1 MTLTI
6 LVVTAVLATEEPVPT
21 KQKRGILG
29 LGYGYGGYGYG
40 GYDYGLH
47 AAHSLPL
54 TYATSLAYH
63 EPLASYHAPLS
74 LSALPVAKVA
84 YTAPITK
91 LAYTAPIAKVAY
103 AAPIT
108 YTKYAAPLSYW

>member
-1 MTLTI
+1 MTLSI
-6 LVVTAVLATEEPVPT
+6 LVVTAVLATEEPASA

-29 LGYGYGGYGYG
+29 LGYGYG
-40 GYDYGLH
+40 YDYGLH
-47 AAHSLPL
+47 AAPSLPL
-54 TYATSLAYH
+54 AYAASLAYH
-63 EPLASYHAPLS
+63 EPLTSYHAPLS
-74 LSALPVAKVA
+74 LPALPVAKVA

-108 YTKYAAPLSYW
+108 YTKYAAPLPYW

>member
-1 MTLTI
+1 VTLTI
-6 LVVTAVLATEEPVPT
+6 LVVTAALATEEPVSA
-21 KQKRGILG
+21 KQKRGVLG
-29 LGYGYGGYGYG
+29 LGY

-47 AAHSLPL
+47 AAAPSLPL
-54 TYATSLAYH
+54 AYAASLAYH
-63 EPLASYHAPLS
+63 EPLTSYHAPLS
-74 LSALPVAKVA
+74 LPALPVAKVA

-108 YTKYAAPLSYW
+108 YTKYAAPLNYW

>member
-1 MTLTI
+1 VTLTI
-6 LVVTAVLATEEPVPT
+6 LVVTAVLATEEPVPN

-29 LGYGYGGYGYG
+29 LGYGYG
-40 GYDYGLH
+40 YDYGLH
-47 AAHSLPL
+47 AASSLPL
-54 TYATSLAYH
+54 TYAASLAYH

-84 YTAPITK
+84 YSAPITK
-91 LAYTAPIAKVAY
+91 LAYAAPIAKVAY

-108 YTKYAAPLSYW
+108 YTKYAAPLPYW